1 MHFFILPVKKH
12 CATTKM
18 IYAKVWLH
26 NSRPDLPYLLVLGW
40 LLGGEDPSLWIYFSA
55 GNPSNPC
62 YVKNPAWAPATTLR
76 WFQPKRRLKD
86 KKVVMQTCP
95 WSEICWMWGAMV
107 KHMCNHLQYI
117 YMQIMTSWHPSY
129 SLFDMPI
136 VCCWGFKYIPFPT
149 HMSMYKHNFSHLLL
163 AGWTLGKLGPYPT
176 NPKIDL
182 LLLEYLK
189 RTNPSCEVWTNPSCV
204 KETSGSSQLQ

>member
-12 CATTKM
+12 CAKTKM
-18 IYAKVWLH
+18 YMQRYDSTIPALTFRIFLFW
-26 NSRPDLPYLLVLGW
+26 
-40 LLGGEDPSLWIYFSA
+40 GGSWEGRSKPLNFSA
-55 GNPSNPC
+55 GNPSSLHPC

-117 YMQIMTSWHPSY
+117 YIYANYDILTSFIFIIGHANC
-129 SLFDMPI
+129 FF
-136 VCCWGFKYIPFPT
+136 CWGFKYILFPT

-163 AGWTLGKLGPYPT
+163 AGWTLGKLGPYRT
-176 NPKIDL
+176 NPKEPIHLAMCEPIHLALRKLQDL
-182 LLLEYLK
+182 PNFK
-189 RTNPSCEVWTNPSCV
+189 N
-204 KETSGSSQLQ
+204 